1 MPPFLHFVVRRFLVI
16 PVSLVIITILLYGGV
31 MLTPPEARAT
41 LYYPSRM
48 NPNMTEEQL
57 LQFQESIIKRYH
69 LREPFLIQYGY
80 WVRTLFEGTWGY
92 SPSLNEDVLPALLKR
107 TPVTLELAV
116 YSLLFLVPLGL
127 VSGVMAGW
135 RRSGVFDRVFRAF
148 AFLSTSTPSFILA
161 LVLLSAFY
169 INLGWFAPER
179 ISMNYRLELSKETFD
194 QVTGLLTIDSLL
206 NGRIDI
212 FLDAW
217 RHLAMP
223 IFTLS
228 LYHWATLGRIA
239 RASMINERGK
249 EYIVSARARGLAERR
264 VVWHHAFRNMLTP
277 SLTSIALSAT
287 SIMTGVFV
295 AEIIFDFNG
304 VSDVILS
311 AMSGVPDAPAAL
323 GFAIYSVLL
332 VLVLMFLLD
341 VLQAALDPR
350 VREGVLKS

>member
-1 MPPFLHFVVRRFLVI
+1 MPPFLQFVIRRFLVI
-16 PVSLVIITILLYGGV
+16 PVSLVIITLVLYGGV

-41 LYYPSRM
+41 LYYPPRM

-80 WVRTLFEGTWGY
+80 WVRTLFDGTWGY

-127 VSGVMAGW
+127 VSGVIAGW
-135 RRSGVFDRVFRAF
+135 KRSGAFDRLFRAF

-179 ISMNYRLELSKETFD
+179 ISMNYRLELSEETFK
-194 QVTGLLTIDSLL
+194 QVTGMLTIDSLL

-217 RHLAMP
+217 KHLAMP

-239 RASMINERGK
+239 RASIIDERGK
-249 EYIVSARARGLAERR
+249 EYILAARARGLAERR

-287 SIMTGVFV
+287 SVATGVFV

-304 VSDVILS
+304 ISGVILG
-311 AMSGVPDAPAAL
+311 AMSGIPDAPAAL

-332 VLVLMFLLD
+332 VLILMFLLD

-350 VREGVLKS
+350 VREGIFKS

>member
-1 MPPFLHFVVRRFLVI
+1 MPPFLQFVIRRFLVI
-16 PVSLVIITILLYGGV
+16 PVSLVIITMVLYGGV
-31 MLTPPEARAT
+31 MLTPPETRAT
-41 LYYPSRM
+41 LYYPPRM
-48 NPNMTEEQL
+48 KPNMTEEQMRR
-57 LQFQESIIKRYH
+57 FQETIIERYH

-80 WVRTLFEGTWGY
+80 WVQTLFDGTWGY
-92 SPSLNEDVLPALLKR
+92 SPSMNEEVLPALLKR
-107 TPVTLELAV
+107 TPITLELAI

-135 RRSGVFDRVFRAF
+135 KRSGTFDRLFRGF

-179 ISMNYRLELSKETFD
+179 ISLNFRLELSKETFD
-194 QVTGLLTIDSLL
+194 QVTGMLTIDSLL
-206 NGRIDI
+206 NGRPDI

-217 RHLAMP
+217 KHLAMP

-249 EYIVSARARGLAERR
+249 EYVLSARARGLAERR
-264 VVWHHAFRNMLTP
+264 VVWHHAFRNMLSP

-287 SIMTGVFV
+287 SIVTGVFV

-304 VSDVILS
+304 VSGVILS
-311 AMSGVPDAPAAL
+311 AVGGIPDAPAAL

-332 VLVLMFLLD
+332 VLILMFLLD